1 MECKDCSVV
10 ILAYDATKD
19 HTEHELRLTINEIR
33 MRGDILLGG
42 DKLIV
47 LGVLHSFPHP
57 MGYQM
62 EARADSLFGTNARA
76 MQEEVQRKA
85 DIYFNMLQE
94 SAEHCKDERVSV
106 EVKIIAGMPI
116 KKIVLQEAISCKAA
130 WVILD
135 RELRK
140 DLKFYFK
147 HIPCKVAL
155 IQDSLSVEPLRLSN
169 ATNTDVLERKFS
181 YSVSKPVE
189 VPLDV
194 QDNASEDQCVV
205 SCGSDFVS
213 TSSVE
218 GSDPSQDNLALSSI
232 DKSQPCSFSSSNGSG
247 LLSKHVRSDA
257 PVLCSVCGIT
267 TALYIKESMRFRY
280 SEIQAA
286 TSDFSKEQVLGE
298 GGYGH
303 VYRGRLKD
311 GQVIAAKVRKEASH
325 QGDKEFRSEVY
336 VLSFARH
343 RNIVMLLGYCNIENH
358 NILVYEYICNKSLYW
373 HLFSKSADVLEWHK
387 RRAIAIGTAK
397 GLRFLHEECRGCP
410 IVHRDLRPSNILLTH
425 DFIPM
430 IGDFGLAKWKTGN
443 DAIHT
448 GVVGT
453 LGYLAPEYVESGIV
467 SVRTDVY
474 AYGVVLLQLI
484 SGRKIIDNK
493 RQGEEQSLLQWAES
507 LIEKLALHQLIDSR
521 IEEFDNTYELYNMA
535 RTAYMCVRRS
545 PEMRPSMG
553 EVVRLLEGESC
564 YIQGLA
570 EQFVPHYAQI

>member
-1 MECKDCSVV
+1 
-10 ILAYDATKD
+10 
-19 HTEHELRLTINEIR
+19 
-33 MRGDILLGG
+33 
-42 DKLIV
+42 
-47 LGVLHSFPHP
+47 
-57 MGYQM
+57 
-62 EARADSLFGTNARA
+62 
-76 MQEEVQRKA
+76 
-85 DIYFNMLQE
+85 
-94 SAEHCKDERVSV
+94 
-106 EVKIIAGMPI
+106 MPT
-116 KKIVLQEAISCKAA
+116 KKIVLQEAINCKAD
-130 WVILD
+130 WVIID
-135 RELRK
+135 RQLRK
-140 DLKFYFK
+140 DLKFYLK

-169 ATNTDVLERKFS
+169 STNTDVIEQKFS

-189 VPLDV
+189 VPLDE
-194 QDNASEDQCVV
+194 QDNASADQFVV
-205 SCGSDFVS
+205 SCGSDFDS
-213 TSSVE
+213 TSSIEVYRTFPNHHKS
-218 GSDPSQDNLALSSI
+218 SD
-232 DKSQPCSFSSSNGSG
+232 
-247 LLSKHVRSDA
+247 V
-257 PVLCSVCGIT
+257 PVLCSGCGIT

-286 TSDFSKEQVLGE
+286 TSDFSKEQLLGE

-311 GQVIAAKVRKEASH
+311 GQVIAAKVRKEASR
-325 QGDKEFRSEVY
+325 QGDNEFRSEVY

-343 RNIVMLLGYCNIENH
+343 RNIIMLLGYCNIENH

-373 HLFSKSADVLEWHK
+373 HLFSKSGDVLEWHK

-448 GVVGT
+448 RVVGT

-493 RQGEEQSLLQWAES
+493 RQGEFLLQWAEP
-507 LIEKLALHQLIDSR
+507 LIEKLALHQLIDPR
-521 IEEFDNTYELYNMA
+521 IGEVDDNTYELYNMA

-553 EVVRLLEGESC
+553 EVVRLLEGESG

-570 EQFVPHYAQI
+570 EQFVPHYAQR